1 MSNGAQAF
9 SDKISHDQIAQ
20 RDHNQ
25 QSSSRK
31 CPVEPSGTYGTSR
44 NEKWNH
50 PRTNI
55 IKTLATFW
63 SFLVM
68 GANDSAYGLED
79 YYNLSY
85 IIVSL
90 VFLSPLVGYATAAII
105 NDRAHCTLGQRGV
118 AFLSSACHLIAY
130 ILNCVHPPY
139 PVLVVSFIFA
149 GLGNGMADSAWN
161 AWIGNLDN
169 ANQLLGLL
177 HGSYGIGAVISPLVA
192 SLLVADAGL
201 PWFYFYYIMIGV
213 AAIELVVCVACF
225 WDSTGASFR
234 LSKKQHPEDDFE
246 KGGLRK
252 ILFKMP
258 AARVS
263 WICSI
268 FLLGYVGIE
277 VALGGWV
284 VTFMKEVRHAAPFS
298 SSMTSTGFW
307 LGITIG
313 RIILGF
319 VTPLIGEKIAITV
332 YISLEIAF
340 CLILYLVPNFFAG
353 AIAVSLQGFFLGPL
367 FPAVVVVTTK
377 LLPKHLHVS
386 AIGFCAAFG
395 GGGAAV
401 LPFIVGVLAQAKGVE
416 VLMPFIL
423 ALSGAILVLWNFLP
437 RIPQVG
443 GMAQRGEGAC

>member
-1 MSNGAQAF
+1 MSHESQALPNIGHDKLAQQVH
-9 SDKISHDQIAQ
+9 SPQYT
-20 RDHNQ
+20 N
-25 QSSSRK
+25 
-31 CPVEPSGTYGTSR
+31 TYAPPE

-50 PRTNI
+50 PRSNI
-55 IKTLATFW
+55 AKTLATFW

-85 IIVSL
+85 TIVSL
-90 VFLSPLVGYATAAII
+90 VFLSPLLGYATAAIV
-105 NDRAHCTLGQRGV
+105 NDKAHCTFGQRGV
-118 AFLSSACHLIAY
+118 ALISSACHLIAY

-161 AWIGNLDN
+161 AWVGDLDN
-169 ANQLLGLL
+169 ANQLLGFL
-177 HGSYGIGAVISPLVA
+177 HGSYGIGAVIAPLVA
-192 SLLVADAGL
+192 SFLIADAGL
-201 PWFYFYYIMIGV
+201 PWYYFYYIMIGG
-213 AAIELVVCVACF
+213 AAIEIVVCVSCF
-225 WDSTGASFR
+225 WDSTGAAFR
-234 LSKKQHPEDDFE
+234 LSKKQHSEDYDE
-246 KGGLRK
+246 KKGGLRN

-258 AARVS
+258 AARVT
-263 WICSI
+263 WICSV

-307 LGITIG
+307 LGIAVG

-319 VTPLIGEKIAITV
+319 VTPLIGEKLAITI
-332 YISLEIAF
+332 YISLEMGL
-340 CLILYLVPNFFAG
+340 CLVLYLVPNFFAG

-367 FPAVVVVTTK
+367 FPGVVVVTTK

-401 LPFIVGVLAQAKGVE
+401 LPFVVGVLAQVKGVE

-423 ALSGAILVLWNFLP
+423 ALSGAILILWNFLP
-437 RIPQVG
+437 RMPKSG
-443 GMAQRGEGAC
+443 TKTQRVEGAC